1 MERFN
6 TSIKGYNINEVNKFV
21 DETLKEYESML
32 SKLKERDAKIDELK
46 EEIEKLKLFGY
57 NRTDNIALTYEE
69 NLKYKEMARNEA
81 SEIINN
87 AKKNASRIVN
97 DALMEAEKVEMR
109 ADNLRRNMTVFKR
122 KLRAQLQVQLQN
134 VDDLEDIKLDE

>member
-6 TSIKGYNINEVNKFV
+6 TSIKGYNVNEVNKFV

-32 SKLKERDAKIDELK
+32 SKLKMRDAEIDSLK
-46 EEIEKLKLFGY
+46 DEIEKLKLFGY
-57 NRTDNIALTYEE
+57 NRSDNVALSYEE
-69 NLKYKEMARNEA
+69 NQKYKEMAREEA
-81 SEIINN
+81 KEIVEN

-97 DALMEAEKVEMR
+97 DALLEAEKQEMR
-109 ADNLRRNMTVFKR
+109 AEQLRRNMTVFKR